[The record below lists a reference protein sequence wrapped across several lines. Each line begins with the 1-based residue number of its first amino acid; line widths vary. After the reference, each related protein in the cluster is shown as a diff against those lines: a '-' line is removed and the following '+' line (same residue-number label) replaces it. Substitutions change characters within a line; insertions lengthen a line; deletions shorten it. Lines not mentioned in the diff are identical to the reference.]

1 MKMSIDIREYALK
14 KPFRITG
21 HVFNSSRVLEVSM
34 TDANGIVGR
43 GETSGAYYLG
53 ESAESMAQQCEGIAA
68 SITASTTRADV
79 QNLLPPCGARNA
91 IDCAFWDLEAKHT
104 DQSVW
109 QLTGIEPKPIT
120 TVFTIGIE
128 DSPQRMADNALAA
141 AEFPVL
147 KIKMDGDQPIERM
160 QAIRAA
166 RPDAEIVVDANQGWT
181 FEQLVEVAPAFADL
195 NIAMIEQPLPRDGD
209 QALERYDSPVIL
221 CADES
226 CLHLGEIDEV
236 ARRYQMMNIKLDKSG
251 GLTEGLAMAAEAKK
265 RGMQLMV
272 GNMMG
277 SSLAMAPGTVIAQ
290 LCRFVD
296 LDGPLLLKK
305 DRDTALVYE
314 GSTVH
319 PTGSNLW
326 G

>member
-1 MKMSIDIREYALK
+1 MKLGFDIREYPLK

-21 HVFNSSRVLEVSM
+21 HVFDSSRVLEVSI
-34 TDANGIVGR
+34 TDTNGNVGR

-53 ESAESMAQQCEGIAA
+53 ESAESMAKQCEDIAA
-68 SITASTTRADV
+68 SITCSTTRADV

-91 IDCAFWDLEAKHT
+91 IDCAFWDLEAKQT
-104 DQSVW
+104 GQSVW
-109 QLTGIEPKPIT
+109 QLTGIDPKPLT

-128 DSPQRMADNALAA
+128 DSPQKMADNALAA
-141 AEFPVL
+141 EDFPVL
-147 KIKMDGDQPIERM
+147 KIKMDGNQPIERM

-195 NIAMIEQPLPRDGD
+195 DIAMIEQPLPRGDD
-209 QALERYDSPVIL
+209 QALEGYDSPVVL

-226 CLHLGEIDEV
+226 CLHLGEIDEI
-236 ARRYQMMNIKLDKSG
+236 AKRYQMINIKLDKSG
-251 GLTEGLAMAAEAKK
+251 GLTEGLAMAEEAKK

-296 LDGPLLLKK
+296 LDGPLLLKN
-305 DRDTALVYE
+305 DCTPALVYE

-319 PTGSNLW
+319 PTGTNLW

>member
-1 MKMSIDIREYALK
+1 MKLGIDIREYALK

-21 HVFNSSRVLEVSM
+21 HVFDSSRVVEVSL
-34 TDANGIVGR
+34 TDTNGVVGR

-53 ESAESMAQQCEGIAA
+53 ESAESMAQQCEDIAA
-68 SITASTTRADV
+68 SITASTTRADI

-91 IDCAFWDLEAKHT
+91 VDCAFWDLEAKQT
-104 DQSVW
+104 GQSVW
-109 QLTGIEPKPIT
+109 HLTGIDPKPLT

-128 DSPQRMADNALAA
+128 ESSQKMADNARAA
-141 AEFPVL
+141 ADFPVL
-147 KIKMDGDQPIERM
+147 KIKMDGDQPAERM
-160 QAIRAA
+160 QAIRVA
-166 RPDAEIVVDANQGWT
+166 RPDADIVVDANQGWT
-181 FEQLVEVAPAFADL
+181 FEQLVEVAPEFANL
-195 NIAMIEQPLPRDGD
+195 GVAMIEQPLPRGSD
-209 QALERYDSPVIL
+209 QALEGFESPVVL

-226 CLHLGEIDEV
+226 CLHLGEIEEV
-236 ARRYQMMNIKLDKSG
+236 AKRYQMINIKLDKSG
-251 GLTEGLAMAAEAKK
+251 GLTEGLAMAEEAMK
-265 RGMQLMV
+265 RGLRLMV

-305 DRDTALVYE
+305 DRAPALGYE

-319 PTGSNLW
+319 PTGTSLW

>member
-1 MKMSIDIREYALK
+1 MKLSIDIREYALK

-21 HVFNSSRVLEVSM
+21 HVFNSSRVVEVSV
-34 TDANGIVGR
+34 TDANGIKGR

-53 ESAESMAQQCEGIAA
+53 ESAESMARQCEAIAA
-68 SITASTTRADV
+68 SITSATTRADV

-91 IDCAFWDLEAKHT
+91 IDCAFWDLEARQAN
-104 DQSVW
+104 QSVW
-109 QLTGIEPKPIT
+109 QLTGIEPKPLT

-128 DSPQRMADNALAA
+128 DSPAKMADNALVA

-147 KIKMDGDQPIERM
+147 KIKMDGDRPIERM

-195 NIAMIEQPLPRDGD
+195 NIAMIEQPLARGGD
-209 QALERYDSPVIL
+209 QALEGYDSPVIL

-236 ARRYQMMNIKLDKSG
+236 ARRYQMINIKLDKSG
-251 GLTEGLAMAAEAKK
+251 GLTEGLAMAAEAQK
-265 RGMQLMV
+265 RGLQLMV

-296 LDGPLLLKK
+296 LDGPLLLKE
-305 DRDTALVYE
+305 DCDPALVYE
-314 GSTVH
+314 KSTVH
-319 PTGSNLW
+319 PTTSDLW

>member
-1 MKMSIDIREYALK
+1 MKLGIDIREYALK

-21 HVFNSSRVLEVSM
+21 HVFDSSRVLEVSV
-34 TDANGIVGR
+34 TDTNGVIGC

-53 ESAESMAQQCEGIAA
+53 ESAESMAQQCKDIAA
-68 SITASTTRADV
+68 SITASTTRAEV
-79 QNLLPPCGARNA
+79 QSLLPPCRARNA
-91 IDCAFWDLEAKHT
+91 IDCAFWDLEAK
-104 DQSVW
+104 QAGLSVW
-109 QLTGIEPKPIT
+109 QLTGIDPRPLT

-128 DSPQRMADNALAA
+128 DSPQQMAENALAA
-141 AEFPVL
+141 ADFPVL
-147 KIKMDGDQPIERM
+147 KIKMDGDQPVERM

-166 RPDAEIVVDANQGWT
+166 RPDADIVVDANQGWT
-181 FEQLVEVAPAFADL
+181 FEQLVDVAPVFADL
-195 NIAMIEQPLPRDGD
+195 DIAMIEQPLPRGSD
-209 QALERYDSPVIL
+209 QELEGFESPVVL

-236 ARRYQMMNIKLDKSG
+236 AKRYQMINIKLDKSG
-251 GLTEGLAMAAEAKK
+251 GLTEGLAMAEEAMK
-265 RGMQLMV
+265 RGLQLMV

-296 LDGPLLLKK
+296 LDGPLLLKE
-305 DRDTALVYE
+305 DRDTALVYD

-319 PTGSNLW
+319 PTGTNLW

>member
-1 MKMSIDIREYALK
+1 MKIGIDIREYALK

-21 HVFNSSRVLEVSM
+21 HVFDSSRVLEVSV
-34 TDANGIVGR
+34 TDTNGITGR

-53 ESAESMAQQCEGIAA
+53 ESAESMAQQCEDIAA
-68 SITASTTRADV
+68 SITSSTTRADV

-91 IDCAFWDLEAKHT
+91 IDCAFWDLEAKQT

-109 QLTGIEPKPIT
+109 QLTGIEPKPLT

-128 DSPQRMADNALAA
+128 DSPQKMADNALEAA
-141 AEFPVL
+141 DFPVL
-147 KIKMDGDQPIERM
+147 KIKMDGNQPIERM
-160 QAIRAA
+160 QAIRAV
-166 RPDAEIVVDANQGWT
+166 RPEATIVVDANQGWT
-181 FEQLVEVAPAFADL
+181 FEQLVEVVPAFADL
-195 NIAMIEQPLPRDGD
+195 DIAMIEQPLPRGGD
-209 QALERYDSPVIL
+209 QELEGYDSPVIL

-226 CLHLGEIDEV
+226 CMHLGEIDEV
-236 ARRYQMMNIKLDKSG
+236 AKRYQMINIKLDKSG
-251 GLTEGLAMAAEAKK
+251 GLTEGLAIAEDAMK
-265 RGMQLMV
+265 RGLQLMV

-296 LDGPLLLKK
+296 LDGPLLLKQ
-305 DRDTALVYE
+305 DRTPALVYE

-319 PTGSNLW
+319 PTGTNLW

>member
-1 MKMSIDIREYALK
+1 
-14 KPFRITG
+14 
-21 HVFNSSRVLEVSM
+21 M
-34 TDANGIVGR
+34 TDTNGIVGR

-53 ESAESMAQQCEGIAA
+53 ESAESMAQQCEDIAA

-91 IDCAFWDLEAKHT
+91 IDCAFWDLEAKQT

-109 QLTGIEPKPIT
+109 QLTGIDPRPLT

-128 DSPQRMADNALAA
+128 DSPQQMADNALAA

-195 NIAMIEQPLPRDGD
+195 NIAMIEQPLPRGGD
-209 QALERYDSPVIL
+209 QALEGYDSPVIL

>member
-1 MKMSIDIREYALK
+1 MKLGIDIREYPLK

-21 HVFNSSRVLEVSM
+21 HVFDSSRVLEVSI
-34 TDANGIVGR
+34 TDTNGNVGR

-53 ESAESMAQQCEGIAA
+53 ESAESMAKQCEYIAA
-68 SITASTTRADV
+68 SITCSTTRTDV

-91 IDCAFWDLEAKHT
+91 IDCAFWDLEAKQT
-104 DQSVW
+104 NQSVW
-109 QLTGIEPKPIT
+109 QLTGIDPKPLT

-128 DSPQRMADNALAA
+128 DSPQKMADNALAA
-141 AEFPVL
+141 ADFPVL

-166 RPDAEIVVDANQGWT
+166 RPDAEIVVDANQGWS
-181 FEQLVEVAPAFADL
+181 FKQLVEVAPAFANL
-195 NIAMIEQPLPRDGD
+195 EIAMIEQPLPRGD
-209 QALERYDSPVIL
+209 DRALEGYDSPVIL

-236 ARRYQMMNIKLDKSG
+236 ARRYQMLNIKLDKSG

-265 RGMQLMV
+265 RGLQLMV

-296 LDGPLLLKK
+296 LDGPLLLKE
-305 DRDTALVYE
+305 DCSPSLVYE
-314 GSTVH
+314 GPTVQ
-319 PTGSNLW
+319 PTDSQLW

>member
-1 MKMSIDIREYALK
+1 MKISIDIREYALK

-21 HVFNSSRVLEVSM
+21 HVFDSSRVLEVSV
-34 TDANGIVGR
+34 TDTNGITGR

-53 ESAESMAQQCEGIAA
+53 ESAESMAQQCEDIAA
-68 SITASTTRADV
+68 SITSSTTRADI

-91 IDCAFWDLEAKHT
+91 IDCAFWDLEAKQT

-109 QLTGIEPKPIT
+109 QLTGIDPTPLT

-128 DSPQRMADNALAA
+128 DSPQKMADNALAA

-147 KIKMDGDQPIERM
+147 KIKMDGNQPIERM
-160 QAIRAA
+160 QAIRVA

-181 FEQLVEVAPAFADL
+181 FQQLVEVAPAFANLD
-195 NIAMIEQPLPRDGD
+195 IAMIEQPLPRGD
-209 QALERYDSPVIL
+209 DLALEGYDSPVIL

-236 ARRYQMMNIKLDKSG
+236 AKRYQMMNIKLDKSG
-251 GLTEGLAMAAEAKK
+251 GLTEALAMAVEAKK
-265 RGMQLMV
+265 RGLQLMV

-296 LDGPLLLKK
+296 LDGPLLLQE
-305 DRDTALVYE
+305 DRTPALAYE

-319 PTGSNLW
+319 PTGTNLW